1 MSGAE
6 ANSNYFVEI
15 KPPKGLVRVNF
26 KELWRYR
33 ELLGAFVE
41 RNIRVR
47 YKQTAIGVGWAIFQP
62 LVTMVIFTIFF
73 GRLAHMPSDNIPY
86 PIFVYAGLLY
96 WTLFSAALS
105 GASSSMVESGNMIQK
120 VYFPR
125 LIVPL
130 SAILTPVIDFAIS
143 LVVLFGLMALFRY
156 PPSLSGIVLI
166 PLLVVCTVL
175 AMLGPGLFLAALTD
189 KSRDVRY
196 VLPFFIQ
203 ILLFVTPV
211 IYPVSIIPEQ
221 FRWIASL
228 NPMSGVITVARS
240 SLLGN
245 GNVDWLSLTVS
256 IGIGLVLLVG
266 GLAYFKKTERFFA
279 DII

>member
-1 MSGAE
+1 METDAK
-6 ANSNYFVEI
+6 YLVEI
-15 KPPKGLVRVNF
+15 KPLKGLVQVDF

-33 ELLGAFVE
+33 DLLWAFVE
-41 RNIRVR
+41 RNIKVR
-47 YKQTAIGVGWAIFQP
+47 YKQTAIGIGWAVFQP
-62 LVTMVIFTIFF
+62 LITMVIFTIFF
-73 GRLAHMPSDNIPY
+73 GRLAGIPSDNIPY

-96 WTLFSAALS
+96 WIFFSAALS

-130 SAILTPVIDFAIS
+130 SAILTPAIDFAIS
-143 LVVLFGLMALFRY
+143 LVVLFGLIAFFRY
-156 PPSLSGIVLI
+156 PPSLSGIVMI

-175 AMLGPGLFLAALTD
+175 AMLGPGLFLAALNV
-189 KSRDVRY
+189 KYRDVRY
-196 VLPFFIQ
+196 ALPFFIQ

-211 IYPVSIIPEQ
+211 IYPLSIIPERFQ
-221 FRWIASL
+221 WIASL
-228 NPMSGVITVARS
+228 NPMAGVITVARS

-245 GNVDWLSLTVS
+245 GSVDWLSLAVS
-256 IGIGLVLLVG
+256 VGIGLVLLVG